1 LVIFYDLKKEK
12 AKEVH
17 MSNYTRREI
26 LLAGVAGM
34 IYTAFPPIRAL
45 AADTCMVDHP
55 LMPPR
60 KDFSGQCPNCGMV
73 RPMWAR
79 TWVMFENSEGKS
91 QVCSFHCLADIALK
105 AGEDPKNVQVAL
117 YLKPEK
123 MVPAE
128 KAFFVVGSKA
138 KGTMTMKSKIA
149 FPSKTEAEKFS
160 SACGG
165 DVVWFAQA
173 LTVAKAGIAKE
184 NPMLIKKR
192 LKKGVIV
199 EPVDD
204 KDHCPVCNMY
214 PARYPRHK
222 CQIITQGKETYH
234 FCSTQCLFEFLKHP
248 REYVKKEVVPFCIWV
263 IDFPT
268 GAWISGKTA
277 YYVTGSR
284 QHGPMGL
291 EAIAFDKKKTAGDF
305 TGKEGGK
312 MLTFTQVTPEDIKP
326 NTN

>member
-1 LVIFYDLKKEK
+1 MPN
-12 AKEVH
+12 H
-17 MSNYTRREI
+17 TRREI
-26 LLAGVAGM
+26 LLAAVAGT
-34 IYTAFPPIRAL
+34 IYTAFSPIAVL
-45 AADTCMVDHP
+45 AADPCLVNHP

-79 TWVMFENSEGKS
+79 TWITFENSEGKS
-91 QVCSFHCLADIALK
+91 QACSFHCLADVALK
-105 AGEDPKNVQVAL
+105 SGESPKNVQVAL
-117 YLKPEK
+117 YLHPEK
-123 MVPAE
+123 MVPARQ
-128 KAFFVVGSKA
+128 AFFVVGSKA

-149 FPSKTEAEKFS
+149 FPSKAEAEKFS
-160 SACGG
+160 KSCGG
-165 DVVWFAQA
+165 DVVVFQEA
-173 LTVAKAGIAKE
+173 LTAAKAGIAKE
-184 NPMLIKKR
+184 NPILVQKR

-204 KDHCPVCNMY
+204 KDHCAVCNMY

-222 CQIITQGKETYH
+222 CQIITQAKETYH

-248 REYVKKEVVPFCIWV
+248 REYVKKDVVPFRIWV

-268 GAWISGKTA
+268 SAWISGKTA

-291 EAIAFDKKKTAGDF
+291 EAIVFNKKKAAGDF
-305 TGKEGGK
+305 AGKEGGK
-312 MLTFTQVTPEDIKP
+312 VLTFDQVTPDAIKP
-326 NTN
+326 DTK